1 LIHAFYAV
9 KPNDIEA
16 EAFLDMTIEE
26 DEDYV
31 IAADRFIEH
40 GVKRVFLSL
49 GSKGLYYAD
58 ETKHGHVY
66 PLPVP
71 IRNTLGAGDSV
82 MAAMVYSYMHNMP
95 IDDSAHFATAT
106 AAITIQAKG
115 ATSEE
120 LSEENVRELMK
131 KITNTPLCR

>member
-1 LIHAFYAV
+1 
-9 KPNDIEA
+9 
-16 EAFLDMTIEE
+16 
-26 DEDYV
+26 
-31 IAADRFIEH
+31 
-40 GVKRVFLSL
+40 VKRVFLSL